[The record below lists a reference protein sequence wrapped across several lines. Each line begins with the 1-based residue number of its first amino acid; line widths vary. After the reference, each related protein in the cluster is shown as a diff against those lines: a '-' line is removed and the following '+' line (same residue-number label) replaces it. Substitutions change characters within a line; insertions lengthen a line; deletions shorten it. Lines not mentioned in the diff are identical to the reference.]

1 MKLAITL
8 TAAVLIPSSAI
19 SQQGFSCSY
28 GDRGACLGFGETV
41 CSSAGMCV
49 DKNSACFNKYQC
61 DYEGFTCKSN
71 VTECVDDYNQLLDD
85 HNELVRKYNTLLDD
99 HRDLLTT
106 HNDLVDDNNS
116 NLLVIRQLKAG
127 LEDVETCLTY
137 ASTLDEAQSCGNW

>member
-1 MKLAITL
+1 MRLAMVL
-8 TAAVLIPSSAI
+8 ATAALIPSAAI

-41 CSSAGMCV
+41 CSSSGMCV
-49 DKNSACFNKYQC
+49 DENSACFNKYQC

-71 VTECVDDYNQLLDD
+71 VTECVDDYNQLLGD

-106 HNDLVDDNNS
+106 HNDLVDDHNS
-116 NLLVIRQLKAG
+116 NLVVIRQLKAG

-137 ASTLDEAQSCGNW
+137 ASSLDEAQNCGNW